1 MKKQALYWSI
11 LILPFLVMIMV
22 NEFVRLNTN
31 EKGYTKGKW
40 GLIQNITA
48 INTADKLKGKC
59 TWICHNHTNYCKKNH
74 VKLAKPYFNKIDPI
88 YFGIINSLKSTGDYG
103 LANIIFSV
111 LILPLIIYI
120 LLVKSI
126 RLEFRIRK
134 LNKG

>member
-31 EKGYTKGKW
+31 EKGYTKGKR

-48 INTADKLKGKC
+48 INTADKLIGKC
-59 TWICHNHTNYCKKNH
+59 TWICHNDTNYCKKNH

-88 YFGIINSLKSTGDYG
+88 YFGIINSLKSTGNYG
-103 LANIIFSV
+103 LANIIFLV
-111 LILPLIIYI
+111 IVLPLIIYI

-126 RLEFRIRK
+126 SLEFKIRK

>member
-11 LILPFLVMIMV
+11 LILPFLVMIMI

-48 INTADKLKGKC
+48 INTADKLKEKC
-59 TWICHNHTNYCKKNH
+59 TWICHNDTKYCKNNH

-88 YFGIINSLKSTGDYG
+88 YFGIINSLKSTGYYG
-103 LANIIFSV
+103 LANIIFLV
-111 LILPLIIYI
+111 IILPLIIYI

-126 RLEFRIRK
+126 SLEFKIRK

>member
-48 INTADKLKGKC
+48 INTAEITAITTQITNTGKIK
-59 TWICHNHTNYCKKNH
+59 THTIICKAGLIFASLSTIKKR
-74 VKLAKPYFNKIDPI
+74 
-88 YFGIINSLKSTGDYG
+88 S
-103 LANIIFSV
+103 SV
-111 LILPLIIYI
+111 LC
-120 LLVKSI
+120 SM
-126 RLEFRIRK
+126 
-134 LNKG
+134 

>member
-1 MKKQALYWSI
+1 
-11 LILPFLVMIMV
+11 MI

-48 INTADKLKGKC
+48 INTADKLKEKC
-59 TWICHNHTNYCKKNH
+59 TWICHNDTKYCKNNH

-88 YFGIINSLKSTGDYG
+88 YFGIINSLKSTGYYG
-103 LANIIFSV
+103 LANIIFLV
-111 LILPLIIYI
+111 IILPLIIYI

-126 RLEFRIRK
+126 SLEFKIRK